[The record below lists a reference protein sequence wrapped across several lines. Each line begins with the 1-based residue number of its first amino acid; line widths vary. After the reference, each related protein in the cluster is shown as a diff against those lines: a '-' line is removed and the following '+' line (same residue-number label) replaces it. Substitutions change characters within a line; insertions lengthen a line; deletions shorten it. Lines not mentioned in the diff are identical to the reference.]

1 MRPWAVL
8 AVVVVALAG
17 GEARAHE
24 LTPSLLSL
32 TERAPGEY
40 DVLWRVPLDEAPRGL
55 LTPVLPDDTQ
65 AVGPRRVDVDTQART
80 ERWAIR
86 VPGGIGGRPIRLEG
100 PRGARTDALLRVA
113 LADGRVVH
121 ARLSPDGTAFLVP
134 AHPSW
139 LALAGT
145 YLRLG
150 IEHILLGFDHLLF
163 VLGLLLLAR
172 STLVLVK
179 TITAFTAAH
188 SVTLALAT
196 LGVLHVPGPP
206 VEATI
211 ALSIV
216 FVAREIL
223 AAPGTSLAAREPWAV
238 ALAFGLLH
246 GLGFAG
252 ALAEIGLPGA
262 EIPLALAAFNVGVE
276 IGQLA
281 FVAAVL
287 LTLRLARSWVR
298 RSPFARV
305 ALAHSIG
312 GVAAA
317 LFISR
322 IAAFIGR

>member
-1 MRPWAVL
+1 MRRWAVL
-8 AVVVVALAG
+8 VVAVGLGAG
-17 GEARAHE
+17 VAWAHE

-40 DVLWRVPLDEAPRGL
+40 EVLWRVPLDEAPRGL
-55 LTPVLPDDTQ
+55 LAPVLPDDAR
-65 AVGPRRVDVDTQART
+65 AVGPRQVQVDTQARS
-80 ERWAIR
+80 ERWVVR
-86 VPGGIGGRPIRLEG
+86 VPGGIGGRPIRLDG
-100 PRGARTDALLRVA
+100 PRAARTDALLRIA
-113 LADGRVVH
+113 LLDGRVLH

-134 AHPSW
+134 PRPSW
-139 LALAGT
+139 WVLAGT

-188 SVTLALAT
+188 SLTLGLAT

-223 AAPGTSLAAREPWAV
+223 AAPGTSLAARRPWAV

-252 ALAEIGLPGA
+252 ALAELGLPGT

-276 IGQLA
+276 VGQLA
-281 FVAAVL
+281 FVAAVAL
-287 LTLRLARSWVR
+287 LWRLARSWVR
-298 RSPFARV
+298 PTPFARV
-305 ALAHSIG
+305 ALAHGIG
-312 GVAAA
+312 GLAVA
-317 LFISR
+317 LFLNR
-322 IAAFIGR
+322 IAAFVVR

>member
-1 MRPWAVL
+1 VRRWAL
-8 AVVVVALAG
+8 LVVATGLCAG
-17 GEARAHE
+17 VAWAHE

-32 TERAPGEY
+32 TEHAPGEY
-40 DVLWRVPLDEAPRGL
+40 EVLWRVPVDEAPRGL
-55 LTPVLPDDTQ
+55 LAPVLPDDAQ
-65 AVGPRRVDVDTQART
+65 AIGPRQVQVDSQART

-100 PRGARTDALLRVA
+100 PRGARTDALLRIA
-113 LADGRVVH
+113 LADGRVLH
-121 ARLSPDGTAFLVP
+121 ARLSPDGTEFLVP
-134 AHPSW
+134 PHPTW
-139 LALAGT
+139 RAVAGT

-188 SVTLALAT
+188 SLTLALAT
-196 LGVLHVPGPP
+196 LGVLHVAGPP

-223 AAPGTSLAAREPWAV
+223 APPGTSFAARRPWAV

-276 IGQLA
+276 IGQLV
-281 FVAAVL
+281 FVAAVAL
-287 LTLRLARSWVR
+287 AWRLARTWVR
-298 RSPFARV
+298 PRPFTRV
-305 ALAHSIG
+305 ALAHGIG
-312 GVAAA
+312 GLAAA

-322 IAAFIGR
+322 IAAFFVR